1 MPVITLGNGQKV
13 PTGTIGALLVNIE
26 TYDEVT
32 ASGGDLQTDEK
43 IKELEEKF
51 RAALAMLISSGL
63 LALFEPREWIDG
75 ASSAGRRTV
84 GELASEERV

>member
-1 MPVITLGNGQKV
+1 MSSSQSDNLSTIDSAALGAQTPVITLGNGQKV
-13 PTGTIGALLVNIE
+13 PTGTISALLVNIK

-51 RAALAMLISSGL
+51 RAALPVLRSSGS
-63 LALFEPREWIDG
+63 LALFESR
-75 ASSAGRRTV
+75 
-84 GELASEERV
+84 